1 MVAASDIPSSWSL
14 APGLL
19 VVSEMFLCTLSLVV
33 CISARPRVMRTAGEG
48 HAWCNAAC
56 WTQPCLALIILSS
69 ALSSPWWPPKPSQP
83 CGNGS
88 AVGRAR
94 AGRGTEGLPG
104 SSLLWGWS
112 GRAEISALQVA
123 KASSSLFPVLT
134 GRGDVCHHWDVPLT
148 GSPSP
153 PAWPRVGEAPLKGS
167 LGVQSDPL
175 PVQVQQLC
183 V

>member
-1 MVAASDIPSSWSL
+1 MQCC
-14 APGLL
+14 LL
-19 VVSEMFLCTLSLVV
+19 D
-33 CISARPRVMRTAGEG
+33 
-48 HAWCNAAC
+48 
-56 WTQPCLALIILSS
+56 S
-69 ALSSPWWPPKPSQP
+69 ALLGLNHPQLCPVQP
-83 CGNGS
+83 LVALKAIPALWEWQCCGQGK
-88 AVGRAR
+88 GWQ
-94 AGRGTEGLPG
+94 GHKGEGLPG

-153 PAWPRVGEAPLKGS
+153 PAWPRVEEAPLKGS

>member
-1 MVAASDIPSSWSL
+1 MVAASDIPRSWSL

-69 ALSSPWWPPKPSQP
+69 ALSSPWWPPNPSQP

-112 GRAEISALQVA
+112 GSRNFCTVGGQSLLQPVPSADGQ
-123 KASSSLFPVLT
+123 
-134 GRGDVCHHWDVPLT
+134 RGCLSPLGCPTHWQPLT
-148 GSPSP
+148 PSMATCGGGSP
-153 PAWPRVGEAPLKGS
+153 KG
-167 LGVQSDPL
+167 L
-175 PVQVQQLC
+175 PGGSE
-183 V
+183 